1 METFYE
7 IRNIAH
13 KKENKRNMKKGL
25 FSQPQWSYYCVLLFS
40 SFLCSFQESDDGRK

>member
-25 FSQPQWSYYCVLLFS
+25 FSQPLLF
-40 SFLCSFQESDDGRK
+40 FRFTYHL

>member
-25 FSQPQWSYYCVLLFS
+25 FSQPRKFNYSQTINSVH
-40 SFLCSFQESDDGRK
+40 DGR